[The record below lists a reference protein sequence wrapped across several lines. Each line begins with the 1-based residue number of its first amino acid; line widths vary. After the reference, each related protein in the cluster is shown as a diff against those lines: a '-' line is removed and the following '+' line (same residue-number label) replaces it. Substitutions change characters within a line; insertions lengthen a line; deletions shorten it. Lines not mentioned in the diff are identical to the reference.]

1 MTTVSDL
8 TFGVE
13 IECNAVGSM
22 EDTRDVIRAV
32 GSLAEAD
39 AYRHAARNAPGTWL
53 VKRDG
58 SLGREGR
65 EVVSP
70 ILRGPEGLAELH
82 RVVSALQRAG
92 HTADRSCGIHVHVG
106 IAPFSPRECAAI
118 ATRYARHG
126 RAIAS
131 TLAPSRS
138 SNRYCA
144 MPDAGHTQ
152 RAFESLP
159 ESIALASVG
168 YAMGLGSKYHTVN
181 LATLTRGAVEFRQHQ
196 GSVNPDRIAS
206 WVRFLLAFVIESVR
220 CVREPVA
227 SGVTTVRAP
236 LDLFRPGTQLAEIY
250 ARLLAGQTLVLDNL
264 AVELGTTVAKAR
276 TQVFNVVRHL
286 KGRGGVSTAALVTR
300 TGRRGAST
308 TFTLTGVSSAAR
320 SSVVWSDWL
329 AGVDAAD
336 ADERRARQAHFAG
349 RTP

>member
-1 MTTVSDL
+1 MTTISDL

-13 IECNAVGSM
+13 IECNAVGSF
-22 EDTRDVIRAV
+22 DQTADVIRAA
-32 GSLAEAD
+32 GSRAD
-39 AYRHAARNAPGTWL
+39 ADTFHHAARNAPGTWL

-70 ILRGPEGLAELH
+70 ILRGPEGLVELH

-92 HTADRSCGIHVHVG
+92 HTADRTCGLHVHVG
-106 IAPFSPRECAAI
+106 IAPFSPREIAGIAA
-118 ATRYARHG
+118 RYARHG
-126 RAIAS
+126 RVIAS

-138 SNRYCA
+138 VNRYCA

-159 ESIALASVG
+159 ETIALPSVG

-181 LATLTRGAVEFRQHQ
+181 LATLTRGTIEFRQHQ
-196 GSVNPDRIAS
+196 GSTNPDRIVS

-220 CVREPVA
+220 CVREPVVA
-227 SGVTTVRAP
+227 SAAPRAP
-236 LDLFRPGTQLAEIY
+236 QDLFRPGTQLATIY
-250 ARLLAGQTLVLDNL
+250 ARLLAGQTLVLDDL
-264 AVELGTTVAKAR
+264 AAELGTTVAKAR

-286 KGRGGVSTAALVTR
+286 KGRGGVTTAALVTR

-308 TFTLTGVSSAAR
+308 TFTLTGVSSTTR
-320 SSVVWSDWL
+320 STVVWSDWL

-336 ADERRARQAHFAG
+336 AAERTARQAHFAG
-349 RTP
+349 RSTP